1 MQWLPD
7 VEDVTE
13 IHERLVKLFEDEDD
27 PISPPG
33 IKSQN
38 LLESACSRPLTAIG
52 KTEKYQSIEQKA
64 ASLFHSLTKNHAF
77 HNGNKRTAV
86 VTLLTLL
93 HRNDRLISMDVVDD
107 TLYDFV
113 LAVTSDEFPTSNHGL
128 STDQVVEHIANWIK
142 SNTRSSRMKLG
153 AMKTS
158 EFKKK
163 CSMAGAHVKDADGG
177 SFVVSFKER
186 SIRVS
191 RSTKQLSGP
200 VVMRYLRRL
209 RLNEASSG
217 VALSEFEH
225 GVSEERDQIHRFMA
239 TLKRLAKT

>member
-13 IHERLVKLFEDEDD
+13 IHEQLVKLFESEDD

-52 KTEKYQSIEQKA
+52 NTEKYQSIEQKA
-64 ASLFHSLTKNHAF
+64 AALFHSLTKNHAF

-93 HRNDRLISMDVVDD
+93 HRNDRLVSMSVNDD

-113 LAVTSDEFPTSNHGL
+113 LAVTSDEFPTPNHSL
-128 STDQVVEHIANWIK
+128 STDQVVEHIAKWVK
-142 SNTRSSRMKLG
+142 SNTQTSRMKLG

-158 EFKKK
+158 EFKKN
-163 CSMAGAHVKDADGG
+163 CSLAGAQVKDADGG
-177 SFVVSFKER
+177 SFVVSFKDR

-217 VALSEFEH
+217 VALSEFQQ
-225 GVSEERDQIHRFMA
+225 GVSEEREQIHRFMA

>member
-1 MQWLPD
+1 MQWVPD
-7 VEDVTE
+7 VEDVIE
-13 IHERLVKLFEDEDD
+13 IHEQLVKLFESEDD

-33 IKSQN
+33 IRSQD

-52 KTEKYQSIEQKA
+52 NTEKYQSIDQKA
-64 ASLFHSLTKNHAF
+64 AALFHSLTKNHAF

-93 HRNDRLISMDVVDD
+93 HRNDRLVSMSVTDN

-113 LAVTSDEFPTSNHGL
+113 LAVTSDEFPTPNHGL
-128 STDQVVEHIANWIK
+128 TSDQVVEHIANWIK
-142 SNTRSSRMKLG
+142 SNTQTSRLKLG
-153 AMKTS
+153 SMKTS

-163 CSMAGAHVKDADGG
+163 CSMAGAQVKDADGG
-177 SFVVSFKER
+177 SFVVSFKDR
-186 SIRVS
+186 SVRLS

-200 VVMRYLRRL
+200 VVMRYLRHL
-209 RLNEASSG
+209 RLNETSSG
-217 VALSEFEH
+217 VAITEFQQ
-225 GVSEERDQIHRFMA
+225 GVSEEREQIHRFMA